1 MAEKREKLIFVEEI
15 LKKVITIEAESE
27 KEAIRLVSDLY
38 DEANI
43 VLKWDDLYEFNI
55 YPI

>member
-1 MAEKREKLIFVEEI
+1 MKEYKIVVEEI